1 VGHGD
6 HPGQSLIFGQLEES
20 EMDLRTHADALLI
33 LLHGVGSNGQ
43 NTTALAEAWR
53 PSLPGIMFAA
63 PDGPFA
69 FEHGSGR
76 QWFSIAG
83 VTDQNR
89 PQRIATARPAFDQ
102 VIRVQLEQHGFED
115 RLDRV
120 VLVGFSQGSMML
132 LDAVVSGR
140 WPVAAGVAFSGR
152 LASLP
157 PFEPSHGTRLLLLHG
172 AADSV
177 VPAAEM
183 GQARATLR
191 AYGLDVESK
200 LFPGLGHT
208 ISSEGAAMAQA
219 FIAASLAQAAAA

>member
-1 VGHGD
+1 MD
-6 HPGQSLIFGQLEES
+6 SL
-20 EMDLRTHADALLI
+20 THADALII
-33 LLHGVGSNGQ
+33 LLHGVGSNGL
-43 NTTALAEAWR
+43 NMMALAEAWR
-53 PSLPGIMFAA
+53 ASLPGTVFAA

-69 FEHGSGR
+69 FEHGPGR

-89 PQRIATARPAFDQ
+89 PQRIAAARSAFDQ
-102 VIRVQLEQHGFED
+102 VIRAQLEQHGFED

-120 VLVGFSQGSMML
+120 AFVGFSQGSMML

-152 LASLP
+152 LASPP
-157 PFEPSHGTRLLLLHG
+157 PFEPSHGTKLLLLHG
-172 AADSV
+172 SADGV

-183 GQARATLR
+183 GQARTALH
-191 AYGLDVESK
+191 AYGLDVETR

-208 ISSEGAAMAQA
+208 ISAEGATMAHA
-219 FIAASLAQAAAA
+219 FIAASLAAEGNLAR